1 MREDA
6 VHLPL
11 RGIGLTDVR
20 SGATVDLG
28 DLGGVQLLSLIRH
41 RY

>member
-11 RGIGLTDVR
+11 PALGPTDVR
-20 SGATVDLG
+20 SGRPPEWARP
-28 DLGGVQLLSLIRH
+28 GVQLLSLIRH